1 MNIFEIINSQI
12 KEICRMQFSLDNN
25 PALENVVCEPP
36 KDDSHGDIASNAA
49 MVLAKAVGKKPMEIA
64 EIIKGALMKSSLRGG
79 KADEAATFT
88 KIEIAG
94 AGFINI
100 SLDRS
105 FYIKVLDF
113 AFYNSGNFGKS
124 NLGKGQKINIE
135 YVSANPTGP
144 MHIGHARNSCIG
156 DALANLLQFA
166 DYDVTKEYYINDAGT
181 QIEVLAKSAFLRYKE
196 ALGIDI
202 GTIPEGLYPGEYLAD
217 IGKAFAKIHGDK
229 FKNDEQYPQE
239 IKDFT
244 ISSNMEMIKEDL
256 ALLGVH
262 HDVFTSEKS
271 LHEKGLIQN
280 CINFL
285 QEKGLLYR
293 GILEAPKGKAPEDWE
308 EREQLLFK
316 SKEFGD
322 DTDRPLQKSD
332 GSYTYFT
339 GDIAYHYDKYIRG
352 FNKMAIVLGADHGG
366 YVKRLKAV
374 VKALSNNNAS
384 IEVLVSQ
391 LVKLVEDG
399 VEVKMSKRSGKFI
412 TLREVIDTVGKD
424 VLRFIM
430 LTRKADQTIDFDLK
444 KALESSKDNPVFYVQ
459 YAHARICNA
468 IKAAKEKENIT
479 LPENPDFNMLNHRQE
494 LKLIRKICEFP
505 RIVESSAR
513 HFEPH
518 RITFY
523 LYDLASEFHSLWN
536 LGREEG
542 VRFIDSQN
550 IELSQSRLSLLSITK
565 NVIALGLKILG
576 VEPVEKM

>member
-1 MNIFEIINSQI
+1 MNIFELINNQI
-12 KEICRMQFSLDNN
+12 KDICKKQFNLEGNS
-25 PALENVVCEPP
+25 ALENCVCEPP
-36 KDDSHGDIASNAA
+36 KDESHGDMASNAA
-49 MVLAKAVGKKPMEIA
+49 MVLAKAAGKNPREIA
-64 EIIKGALMKSSLRGG
+64 EIIKSVLSKN
-79 KADEAATFT
+79 KDFT

-94 AGFINI
+94 AGFINM
-100 SLDRS
+100 SLDKS
-105 FYIKVLDF
+105 FYINVLNY
-113 AFYNSGNFGKS
+113 ALKNSNEFGKS
-124 NLGKGQKINIE
+124 TQGKGQKINVE

-156 DALANLLQFA
+156 DALANLLSFA
-166 DYDVTKEYYINDAGT
+166 GYNVTKEYYINDAGA
-181 QIEVLAKSAFLRYKE
+181 QVEVLAKSAFLRYKE
-196 ALGIDI
+196 ALGENI
-202 GTIPEGLYPGEYLAD
+202 GEIPPGLYPGEYLAD
-217 IGKAFAKIHGDK
+217 IGKEFAKIHGNK
-229 FKNDEQYPQE
+229 FQNNDSYPQE
-239 IKDFT
+239 IKSFT
-244 ISSNMEMIKEDL
+244 IESNMKMIKEDL
-256 ALLGVH
+256 ALLGVN

-280 CINFL
+280 CLNYL

-293 GILEAPKGKAPEDWE
+293 GILEAPKGKVPEDWE

-316 SKEFGD
+316 AKEFGD

-339 GDIAYHYDKYIRG
+339 GDIAYHYDKYTRG

-412 TLREVIDTVGKD
+412 TLREVIETVGKD

-430 LTRKADQTIDFDLK
+430 LTRKADQPIDFDLK

-459 YAHARICNA
+459 YAHARICSALRNA
-468 IKAAKEKENIT
+468 EERENIKLST
-479 LPENPDFNMLNHRQE
+479 TPDFSLLQHKQE

-505 RIVESSAR
+505 RIVESSAK

-542 VRFIDSQN
+542 LRLIDTDN
-550 IELSQSRLSLLSITK
+550 LELTQTRLALINITK
-565 NVIALGLKILG
+565 NVIASGLKILG